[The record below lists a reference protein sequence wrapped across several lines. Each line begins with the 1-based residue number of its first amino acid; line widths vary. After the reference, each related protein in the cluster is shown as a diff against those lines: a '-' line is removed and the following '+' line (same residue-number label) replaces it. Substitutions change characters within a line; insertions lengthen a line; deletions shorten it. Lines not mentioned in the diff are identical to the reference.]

1 MRVITCNDGRDAPK
15 RWFFQPSGQ
24 LRRPWVLP
32 FGTIIG
38 ANVPLHIMTSA
49 DLPHASRGLQSSSK
63 LENSTVMTIFE
74 GFADFG
80 LPELQNKANPF
91 LRISL
96 REKYISYLALYQFL
110 ARSAI
115 RGKKPMKRHTYL
127 RV

>member
-1 MRVITCNDGRDAPK
+1 MTKIM
-15 RWFFQPSGQ
+15 FFPPSGQ

-38 ANVPLHIMTSA
+38 ANVPLHIMTST
-49 DLPHASRGLQSSSK
+49 DLPHAIRGLQSSSK
-63 LENSTVMTIFE
+63 LENSTVMTIFG

-96 REKYISYLALYQFL
+96 RVAYISCLALYQFL
-110 ARSAI
+110 ARSVTF
-115 RGKKPMKRHTYL
+115 G
-127 RV
+127 